1 MKRTRQEKLRLGFLS
16 FAVVLFFVIVVARL
30 VHLQVF
36 LSPRYQAIVDK
47 QSRGSIKI
55 PAPRGMIY
63 DRNGRILSSNITRY
77 SLYAYPLDKK
87 QLKAATSYLE
97 EVLHLANGTARK
109 EYGLATKKFRW
120 IKRRIDDRLATK
132 IEDSAPSGL
141 YLRKETQREY
151 PFGLIGKQI
160 LGFTDID
167 GHGQSGIELSCDSML
182 SGIQGLA
189 DIRRDGKRNLYPVN
203 ETAIIKPV
211 SGKSLVLTLDW
222 RLQEIFEEELR
233 EGVKKFNAQLG
244 MGAFVDC
251 RTGEVLAMAHY
262 DPSDKRPNKPVKV
275 CTVTD
280 QFEPGSI
287 FKVFTAAGLLDEGLV
302 DFSDSTFC
310 EEGYWKM
317 DRGRLRDDK
326 ELGWLNFRSI
336 MELSSNIGVGKYAA
350 ELGGDKLYET
360 ARRFGFGQS
369 MHTGLAG
376 ETRGSI
382 FCPDKWSD
390 YTIASLSIGH
400 AVAVNCLQVA
410 MGFAAIAN
418 RGELLQP
425 QLVYCSIDDEGDIHD
440 TFKRTVIRQAMKET
454 SADSLIAILRGV
466 VERGTATLVNSE
478 AVAIAGK
485 TGTAEIPDLVN
496 HRYFKNKFNAS
507 FAGFFPA
514 DNPIVAGVIVLKAP
528 EPIHYGGHT
537 SGPIFRNVAE
547 RYMILNPDLFASN
560 QRVLTQDESKQ
571 TSTVIVPDLLGREI
585 EYANSLALERGLE
598 LRTTNDSGMVL
609 WQYPSPDR
617 LLFEHDEILIAV
629 AEMSE
634 DPITM
639 PDLRGL
645 SIRQASAFLQFA
657 GIRSRVQG
665 SGLVRRQ
672 SIAPGTTI
680 TENNECRLECR
691 PI

>member
-1 MKRTRQEKLRLGFLS
+1 MKRTRQERLRFGFLS
-16 FAVVLFFVIVVARL
+16 FGVVLFFFIVVGRL
-30 VHLQVF
+30 IHLQIF
-36 LSPRYQAIVDK
+36 LGPVYQKQVIK

-55 PAPRGMIY
+55 PAPRGTIY
-63 DRNGRILSSNITRY
+63 DRNGRILASNVKQY
-77 SLYAYPLDKK
+77 SLYAYPKSEDQIKET
-87 QLKAATSYLE
+87 AAYIE
-97 EVLHLANGTARK
+97 ELFHYPKGTARK
-109 EYGLATKKFRW
+109 KFGLREKKFRW
-120 IKRRIDDRLATK
+120 IKRGIDDALASK
-132 IEDSAPSGL
+132 IESGAPNGL
-141 YLRKETQREY
+141 YLRKETKREY

-167 GHGQSGIELSCDSML
+167 GHGISGIERLCDTLL
-182 SGIQGLA
+182 SGKPGVA
-189 DIRRDGKRNLYPVN
+189 DIRRDGKHNLYPVN
-203 ETAIIKPV
+203 ETAVKKPV
-211 SGKSLVLTLDW
+211 TGKSLVLTLDW

-233 EGVKKFNAQLG
+233 DGVEKYNAELG
-244 MGAFVDC
+244 MGVFVDC

-262 DPSDKRPNKPVKV
+262 DPSEQRPDRPAKV

-310 EEGYWKM
+310 ENGCWKM
-317 DRGRLRDDK
+317 DRGKLHDDK
-326 ELGWLNFRSI
+326 KHGWLNFRRI
-336 MELSSNIGVGKYAA
+336 IELSSNIGVAKYASK
-350 ELGGDKLYET
+350 LGGDKLYET

-369 MHTGLAG
+369 MNTGLAR
-376 ETRGSI
+376 ENRGSI
-382 FCPDKWSD
+382 YCPEKWSD

-410 MGFAAIAN
+410 MGFAAVAN
-418 RGELLQP
+418 RGELLKP
-425 QLVYCSIDDEGDIHD
+425 QLVYCSIDDQGDIRD
-440 TFKRTVIRQAMKET
+440 TFKRTVIRRVMKES

-466 VERGTATLVNSE
+466 VQQGTATKVDSK

-496 HRYFKNKFNAS
+496 KCYFKNKFNAS

-514 DNPIVAGVIVLKAP
+514 DDPIVAGVIVLKAP

-537 SGPIFRNVAE
+537 SGPIFKNIAE
-547 RYMILNPDLFASN
+547 RYMILNPDMFASE
-560 QRVLTQDESKQ
+560 QRVLQQQGLKQ
-571 TSTVIVPDLLGREI
+571 TGTVIVPDLLGKRF
-585 EYANSLALERGLE
+585 EYANKIVEERGLE
-598 LRTTNDSGMVL
+598 LRTTKDSGTVL

-617 LLFEHDEILIAV
+617 LLFENDEILIAV
-629 AEMSE
+629 AEMTE
-634 DPITM
+634 DPIIM

-645 SIRQASAFLQFA
+645 SIRQASAFLHFA
-657 GIRSRVQG
+657 GIKERVQG

-672 SIAPGTTI
+672 SIAPGKII
-680 TENNECRLECR
+680 TKNNECRLECR